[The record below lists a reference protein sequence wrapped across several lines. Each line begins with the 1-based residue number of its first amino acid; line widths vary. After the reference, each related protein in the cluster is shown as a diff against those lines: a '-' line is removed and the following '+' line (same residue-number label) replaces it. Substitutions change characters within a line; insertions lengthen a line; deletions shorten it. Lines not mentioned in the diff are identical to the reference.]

1 MTEIQNIA
9 YSMLE
14 LTDSIVRR
22 KVKNSI
28 VIAMY
33 DRMVLPFFR
42 RQIQSTPDVEIKKS
56 LQLAYDNLKPL
67 FEKKQMKDMIDEG
80 NKLSGFKIQD
90 YGLLEKEGKYF

>member
-9 YSMLE
+9 NSMLE
-14 LTDSIVRR
+14 LTDRIVRR

-33 DRMVLPFFR
+33 HRMVLPFFR

-56 LQLAYDNLKPL
+56 LQLAYDNLRPL
-67 FEKKQMKDMIDEG
+67 FEKKQMKEMIDEAD
-80 NKLSGFKIQD
+80 KLSDNLLSKN
-90 YGLLEKEGKYF
+90 GLLREQSKYF

>member
-42 RQIQSTPDVEIKKS
+42 RQIQNTPDSEIKKS
-56 LQLAYDNLKPL
+56 LQLVYDNLSPL
-67 FEKKQMKDMIDEG
+67 FEKKQMKDMIDEAD
-80 NKLSGFKIQD
+80 KLSDNMLSKN
-90 YGLLEKEGKYF
+90 GLLKKESKYF

>member
-1 MTEIQNIA
+1 MTEIKDIA
-9 YSMLE
+9 KSMLE
-14 LTDSIVRR
+14 LTDNIVRR

-28 VIAMY
+28 ILSLY
-33 DRMVLPFFR
+33 DRFVLPFFHK
-42 RQIQSTPDVEIKKS
+42 QIQNSPDEEIKKS
-56 LQLAYDNLKPL
+56 LQMAYDNLKPL

>member
-9 YSMLE
+9 NSMLE

-33 DRMVLPFFR
+33 DRLVLPFFR
-42 RQIQSTPDVEIKKS
+42 KQIQNTPDSEIKKN
-56 LQLAYDNLKPL
+56 LQLAYDNLNPL
-67 FEKKQMKDMIDEG
+67 FEKKQMKDMIDEAE
-80 NKLSGFKIQD
+80 KLSDNMLSKN
-90 YGLLEKEGKYF
+90 GLLREQSKYF

>member
-14 LTDSIVRR
+14 LTDNIVRR

-56 LQLAYDNLKPL
+56 LQLAYDNLRPL
-67 FEKKQMKDMIDEG
+67 FEKKQMKEMIDEG
-80 NKLSGFKIQD
+80 NRLSGFKLQD
-90 YGLLEKEGKYF
+90 KGLLKKEGEYF

>member
-14 LTDSIVRR
+14 LTDNLVRS

-33 DRMVLPFFR
+33 DRLGLPFFR
-42 RQIQSTPDVEIKKS
+42 KQIQNTPDV
-56 LQLAYDNLKPL
+56 
-67 FEKKQMKDMIDEG
+67 
-80 NKLSGFKIQD
+80 KLRKVCS
-90 YGLLEKEGKYF
+90 

>member
-14 LTDSIVRR
+14 LTDNLVRS

-33 DRMVLPFFR
+33 DRLDLPFFR
-42 RQIQSTPDVEIKKS
+42 KQIQNTPDSEIKKS
-56 LQLAYDNLKPL
+56 LQLAYDNLSPL
-67 FEKKQMKDMIDEG
+67 FEKKQMKQMIDEAD
-80 NKLSGFKIQD
+80 KLSGFKLAD
-90 YGLLEKEGKYF
+90 KGLLNEQSKYF